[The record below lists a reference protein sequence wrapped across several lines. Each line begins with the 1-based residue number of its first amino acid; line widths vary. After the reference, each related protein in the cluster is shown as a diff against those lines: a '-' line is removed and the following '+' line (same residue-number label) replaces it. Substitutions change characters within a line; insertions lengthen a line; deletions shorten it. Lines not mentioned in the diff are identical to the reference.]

1 MKSLN
6 PKYVRLHQGIRMYN
20 LDVPVVGLTG
30 GISTGKSSVAKLMEA
45 YGLPVINADLL
56 VKEVYR
62 KQNTKDFIADRYPDC
77 MKNNEIDF
85 SILRSRFFR
94 DTNTKSIIEKFIYK
108 GLPEAFMNAFEKLGP
123 VEMLV
128 YDIPLLF
135 EKRMETTVDLS
146 VVVYAPP
153 KVQRSRLM
161 IRDGHME
168 NQAQNIMDQQI
179 PIDQKR
185 GRADFVVDNSGTLEE
200 LATGV
205 NKLLQQIIV

>member
-1 MKSLN
+1 MKLN

-20 LDVPVVGLTG
+20 LDVPVIGLTG
-30 GISTGKSSVAKLMEA
+30 GISTGKSSVAKLMEKH
-45 YGLPVINADLL
+45 GLKVINADLL
-56 VKEVYR
+56 VKEIYKR
-62 KQNTKDFIADRYPDC
+62 EDTKAFIADRYPDC

-108 GLPEAFMNAFEKLGP
+108 NLPETFMQAYNKIGQ
-123 VEMLV
+123 VDVLV

-135 EKRMETTVDLS
+135 EKRMESTVDLS
-146 VVVYAPP
+146 IVVYTPP
-153 KVQRSRLM
+153 KIQRERLM

-185 GRADFVVDNSGTLEE
+185 GRADFVVDNSRALEDLTAE
-200 LATGV
+200 V
-205 NKLLQQIIV
+205 EQLLQQIIV